1 MQRRVIVTAPEL
13 RKKKKKTEIKTDKH
27 RILLFHISINS
38 YLEWKGNIAKTVIS
52 QSGQTH
58 GHKRQMRGRHS
69 HSLLVERTELCD
81 NIISI

>member
-1 MQRRVIVTAPEL
+1 MCNCNSSRIEK
-13 RKKKKKTEIKTDKH
+13 KKKKKTEIKTDKH